1 MTLTRRRLLASL
13 LSAAAVLPAVLPL
26 VRLLPARAAGLGDG
40 FYMLN
45 GWILTAADVA
55 ALGLEAG
62 AQRLG

>member
-13 LSAAAVLPAVLPL
+13 LSAAAVLPAVLP
-26 VRLLPARAAGLGDG
+26 LPARAAGLGDG